1 MLKNKLSKELIM
13 YVIMGVLTTVVNLIV
28 FYLLISTGAD
38 YKVAV
43 VVAWILSV
51 LFAYI
56 TNKKYVFENKT
67 STMKAFLWEMG
78 SFFFFRLLSLG
89 LNMIVMI
96 VMVDQMHLGE
106 MFSQIVANVLI
117 IIFNYVASKLV
128 IFRKTGNQ

>member
-1 MLKNKLSKELIM
+1 MFKNKLSKELIM

-67 STMKAFLWEMG
+67 NTMKAFLWEMG

-96 VMVDQMHLGE
+96 VMVDQLHLGE